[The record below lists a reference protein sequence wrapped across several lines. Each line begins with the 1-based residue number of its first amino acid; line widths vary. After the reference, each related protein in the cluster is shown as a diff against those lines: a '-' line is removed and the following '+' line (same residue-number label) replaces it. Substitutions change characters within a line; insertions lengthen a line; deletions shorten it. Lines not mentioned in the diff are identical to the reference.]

1 MKFSVY
7 SEIQNWGGKD
17 PARQYDEV
25 LEQMVHADRHGYDAY
40 AIIEHNFFPQFS
52 ISSNPWVLFGRAFE
66 RTEQITFRSMGH
78 VLPYCNP
85 AWLASAMAGAS
96 GMLEG
101 RYEAGLV
108 RGHGWLPTK
117 AGVPVGDTRG
127 LYEESLDIII
137 AALSEESFSYDGT
150 HFQIDDCHVIPR
162 PNGRIPIFVG
172 GTSDRTYEIAAEQG
186 WGVAVPPL
194 LPVRGACGTDGL
206 LPGQV

>member
-52 ISSNPWVLFGRAFE
+52 ISSNHWVLFGRAFE

-96 GMLEG
+96 VMLEG

-150 HFQIDDCHVIPR
+150 HFQIDDCHV
-162 PNGRIPIFVG
+162 
-172 GTSDRTYEIAAEQG
+172 
-186 WGVAVPPL
+186 VPPTERSH
-194 LPVRGACGTDGL
+194 PDFRRRHERSHV
-206 LPGQV
+206 